1 MLTRDTSYKRGQEE
15 LRKAAVDVCI
25 IIAGFVL
32 CYLPIWI
39 TSLCSGF
46 LKTQKLPAVVIQITG
61 CLFFLSS
68 LCNSIIYSIEKE
80 AFEQVSRMCL
90 GGLKFVE
97 LLTTSSRFQFVVE
110 FRKGNLI
117 CTNNWKI
124 WQSNHGSRLWRT
136 TSARATQRYNGRF
149 YRSMLTEHKINRL
162 LFFPNWSDWRHFQK
176 LR

>member
-1 MLTRDTSYKRGQEE
+1 MDFSR
-15 LRKAAVDVCI
+15 RKSFQPWSFKLQGVSSFWVRC
-25 IIAGFVL
+25 V
-32 CYLPIWI
+32 
-39 TSLCSGF
+39 
-46 LKTQKLPAVVIQITG
+46 TQ
-61 CLFFLSS
+61 SS
-68 LCNSIIYSIEKE
+68 IPSEKE

-162 LFFPNWSDWRHFQK
+162 LFFQIDRIGDIFRNSDRVFLWKVTLFIASWFLVSHILQK
-176 LR
+176 SFLKWGQKVFALRFNG